1 MEPVK
6 ISEHSEFTVGP
17 WTVEPD
23 RLRIC
28 RDGQRIVLQPR
39 VMGLLQHLAARHG
52 EVVNHEELV
61 RAVWE
66 GRIVEDGAV
75 YQTLAKL
82 RKALGDDAHHPRY
95 VETIPKKGYR
105 LIAPVGTAEPGGSTE
120 APETGEALRTA
131 EARRSGWVLLGL
143 IILVAL
149 TAGVFALL
157 LR

>member
-1 MEPVK
+1 VEPVK
-6 ISEHSEFTVGP
+6 TSEHSNFTVGP

-66 GRIVEDGAV
+66 GRVVEDGAV

-82 RKALGDDAHHPRY
+82 RKALGDDAHQPRY
-95 VETIPKKGYR
+95 VETIPTKGYR
-105 LIAPVGTAEPGGSTE
+105 LIAPVGTPEPADSTG
-120 APETGEALRTA
+120 APETGESLRTA

-157 LR
+157 MR